1 MNVVDSSAWIEYF
14 TDGPNAGFFAGAIE
28 DVEELLVPA
37 LVIYEVFK
45 WISRER
51 GEAQAVKAV
60 AHMQQGEVVDL
71 DAKLAAYAARLS
83 LQTKLPMADSIVHA
97 TARIQDAILWTQ
109 DDDFE
114 GLDGVKYIAK
124 KKGAK

>member
-28 DVEELLVPA
+28 KVEDLLVPA

-45 WISRER
+45 WVSRER
-51 GEAQAVKAV
+51 GETQAVKAV

-83 LQTKLPMADSIVHA
+83 LQTKLPLADSIVHA
-97 TARIQDAILWTQ
+97 TARIREARLWTQ
-109 DDDFE
+109 DDDFK
-114 GLDGVKYIAK
+114 GLDDVKYIPK
-124 KKGAK
+124 KKGTK

>member
-51 GEAQAVKAV
+51 SEAQAVKAV

-83 LQTKLPMADSIVHA
+83 LQVKLPMADSIIYA
-97 TARIQDAILWTQ
+97 TARIHEAILWTQ

-114 GLDGVKYIAK
+114 GLDDVKYVAK

>member
-83 LQTKLPMADSIVHA
+83 LQTKLPMADSIVYA
-97 TARIQDAILWTQ
+97 TARIHEAILWTQ

-114 GLDGVKYIAK
+114 GLDDVKYVAK

>member
-1 MNVVDSSAWIEYF
+1 MNVVDSSGWIEYF
-14 TDGPNAGFFAGAIE
+14 TESPNANFFAGAIE
-28 DVEELLVPA
+28 KVEELLVPA
-37 LVIYEVFK
+37 LTIYEVFK

-97 TARIQDAILWTQ
+97 TARVHEAILWTQ
-109 DDDFE
+109 E
-114 GLDGVKYIAK
+114 IGRASCRERV
-124 KKGAK
+124 

>member
-97 TARIQDAILWTQ
+97 TARIHEAILWTQ

-114 GLDGVKYIAK
+114 GLDGVKYVAK